1 MLRLHDAS
9 VTMQD
14 TSTVY
19 VFALMG
25 QAATA
30 PLVGPIQSR
39 LGFRGCA
46 MAGVAVVV
54 LSMLGCSRAKTVA
67 ELSVLYTMLGLG
79 IAIA

>member
-1 MLRLHDAS
+1 M
-9 VTMQD
+9 TMQD
-14 TSTVY
+14 ASTVY